1 MAIQLFAYACVS
13 GGGRV
18 VIMKRAGLIIGI
30 AVPLYIMLFVSFG
43 ENIQTSRMA
52 AVAVMMSVLWI
63 TEAIPLAATA
73 LLPLVLFPVLGIASS
88 KAVASQYMNSTVF
101 LLVGGFMIALA
112 MQRWN
117 LHKRIALNIL
127 VLFGGHPMQLILGFM
142 FATASLSMWISNTA
156 TTLMMLPIAVAI
168 ISRFE
173 MFMAAKQAHQFALG
187 LLLSIA
193 YSASIG
199 GMMTLVGTAPNLVF
213 SQFYQLQGGAS
224 VGFLQWMLI
233 AVPVGTLLLIILY
246 AIIALFFVKKL
257 PKMEGLKQLV
267 VDEKKQLAEIS
278 FAEKGVL
285 LVFVLTATLWIT
297 RKGVKLG
304 DLVFQGWG
312 DFIPYGKMID
322 DGSVAVTMAMLLFF
336 IPATIRGGERTMLL
350 DKHVFSELPWSIV
363 LLFGG
368 GFALAYGFSESG
380 LSVYLAG
387 QLQAL
392 KAYALPLIIIFVA
405 SGMNL
410 LTELTSNTAT
420 TQLVMPIL
428 LSTAKVIDVPPVWLM
443 LPAVLSASCAFMF
456 PVATPPNAII
466 FGSGRVKVYEM
477 VKVGLLLNI
486 VSVLVISCVSYYLIP
501 YVYR

>member
-1 MAIQLFAYACVS
+1 M
-13 GGGRV
+13 
-18 VIMKRAGLIIGI
+18 IMKRVGLVVGISFPIMIIMF
-30 AVPLYIMLFVSFG
+30 ASFG
-43 ENIQTSRMA
+43 GSVQTSRMA
-52 AVAVMMSVLWI
+52 ACAIMMSVFWI

-73 LLPLVLFPVLGIASS
+73 LLPLIFFPVLGIASS

-101 LLVGGFMIALA
+101 LLIGGFMIAMA

-127 VLFGGHPMQLILGFM
+127 VLFGGHPLQLVFGFM
-142 FATASLSMWISNTA
+142 FATVGLSMWISNTA
-156 TTLMMLPIAVAI
+156 TTLMMLPIALAI

-173 MFMAAKQAHQFALG
+173 MFLTAKQAHQFSLG
-187 LLLSIA
+187 LLLAIA

-213 SQFYQLQGGAS
+213 SQFYQIQSGAT

-233 AVPVGTLLLIILY
+233 AIPIGMIMLMILY
-246 AIIALFFVKKL
+246 AIIAMFFLRNL
-257 PKMEGLKQLV
+257 PATGDLKQLV
-267 VDEKKQLAEIS
+267 LNEKGLLGKVTN
-278 FAEKGVL
+278 AEKGVL
-285 LVFVLTATLWIT
+285 VVFIITAILWMT
-297 RKGVKLG
+297 RKGINIG
-304 DLVFQGWG
+304 DMVYKGWG
-312 DFIPYGKMID
+312 DLIPYGKMID
-322 DGSVAVTMAMLLFF
+322 DGSVAIAMALVLFF
-336 IPATIRGGERTMLL
+336 IPAKKNDKEKTRLL
-350 DKHVFSELPWSIV
+350 DKTVFSELPWPIV

-387 QLQAL
+387 RLQGL
-392 KAYALPLIIIFVA
+392 KAYSLPLIILIV
-405 SGMNL
+405 STGMNL

-428 LSTAKVIDVPPVWLM
+428 LSTAKVMEIPPVWLM

-477 VKVGLLLNI
+477 VRVGLVLNVFGI
-486 VSVLVISCVSYYLIP
+486 IVISGISFFLIP

>member
-1 MAIQLFAYACVS
+1 M
-13 GGGRV
+13 
-18 VIMKRAGLIIGI
+18 IMKRAGFVVGI
-30 AVPLYIMLFVSFG
+30 TLPLYILIFVHFG
-43 ENIQTSRMA
+43 ANIQTSRMA
-52 AVAVMMSVLWI
+52 ACAIMMSVFWI

-101 LLVGGFMIALA
+101 LLIGGFMIALA

-127 VLFGGHPMQLILGFM
+127 LLFGGHPLQLVFGFM
-142 FATASLSMWISNTA
+142 FATVSLSMWISNTA
-156 TTLMMLPIAVAI
+156 TTLMMLPIALAI

-173 MFMAAKQAHQFALG
+173 SLMTAQQAHQFALG

-213 SQFYQLQGGAS
+213 SQFYQMQSGVS
-224 VGFLQWMLI
+224 IGFLQWMLI
-233 AVPVGTLLLIILY
+233 SVPVGGVMLVFLYLIIV
-246 AIIALFFVKKL
+246 LFFLKGL
-257 PKMEGLKQLV
+257 PSVGNLKRVLLN
-267 VDEKKQLAEIS
+267 EKEQMGKIS
-278 FAEKGVL
+278 SAEKGVL
-285 LVFVLTATLWIT
+285 SVFIMTALLWIT
-297 RKGVKLG
+297 RKGIDLG
-304 DLVFQGWG
+304 GCRFHGWG
-312 DFIPYGKMID
+312 DLISSGKLID
-322 DGSVAVTMAMLLFF
+322 DGSVAVTMAVALFF
-336 IPATIRGGERTMLL
+336 IPAQLKTGEKTMLL
-350 DKHVFSELPWSIV
+350 DKKAFSELPWSIV

-380 LSVYLAG
+380 LSAYLAG
-387 QLQAL
+387 QLQGL
-392 KAYALPLIIIFVA
+392 KSYSLPLIIVIVSA
-405 SGMNL
+405 GMNF

-428 LSTAKVIDVPPVWLM
+428 ISTAKVIDVSPVWLM

-477 VKVGLLLNI
+477 VRVGLLLNI
-486 VSVLVISCVSYYLIP
+486 LGILAVSSVCYYLIP